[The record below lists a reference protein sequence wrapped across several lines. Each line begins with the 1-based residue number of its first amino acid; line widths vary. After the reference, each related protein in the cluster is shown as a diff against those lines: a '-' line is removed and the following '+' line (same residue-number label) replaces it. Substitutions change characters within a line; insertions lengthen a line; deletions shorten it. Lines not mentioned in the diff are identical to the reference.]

1 MLVVKG
7 KGRCEINRRSVV
19 VSDGTPGIARF
30 QLLYLHFGKRFT
42 LTEDEFHDRR
52 KGTLRVMKEEHSH

>member
-1 MLVVKG
+1 M
-7 KGRCEINRRSVV
+7 INRRSVV